1 MGSFA
6 RIQLRNRSK
15 KAGCI
20 VASRLFKT
28 KRGFIMAQKKAFPV
42 AFVSRKAAKREEM
55 NFFDLPEASQ
65 QAIIRYGC
73 QRFINDKLG
82 GAELGQE
89 EAAEKF
95 ESILDQLREGWVDR
109 RGNGGGAGPVD
120 PIEKKMHELA
130 REQIKG
136 ALRQKGI
143 KIKQVPKEKMAELVS
158 GLVQKNEE
166 SLRKQAERLVAIEN
180 ESLNLGGLDLD
191 LDMSGSDESE
201 ETEEETGDE

>member
-1 MGSFA
+1 
-6 RIQLRNRSK
+6 
-15 KAGCI
+15 
-20 VASRLFKT
+20 
-28 KRGFIMAQKKAFPV
+28 MAQKKSFPV

-55 NFFDLPEASQ
+55 NFWDLPEASQ
-65 QAIIRYGC
+65 QAIIRYGA

-95 ESILDQLREGWVDR
+95 DGILAQLREGWIDR
-109 RGNGGGAGPVD
+109 RGAGGNGAASMD

-143 KIKQVPKEKMAELVS
+143 KIKQVSKEKMTELVQALIEKNQE
-158 GLVQKNEE
+158 GLRQ
-166 SLRKQAERLVAIEN
+166 QAERLVAIEN
-180 ESLNLGGLDLD
+180 ESLNLGMDDLD
-191 LDMSGSDESE
+191 LGLMEAG
-201 ETEEETGDE
+201 EETGTGEAEED